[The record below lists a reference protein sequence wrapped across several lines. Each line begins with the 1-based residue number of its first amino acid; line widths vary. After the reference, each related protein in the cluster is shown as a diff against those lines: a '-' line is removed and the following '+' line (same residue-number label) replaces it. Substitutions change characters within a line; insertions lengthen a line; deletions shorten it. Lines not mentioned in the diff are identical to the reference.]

1 VAVISFAVGMEPAVG
16 AGAPHG
22 NAIISKRDATEES
35 GLAGCIQFKVAE
47 LIVIPDAVTAVG
59 ILHAGGGPQ
68 VTLLAHPALFV
79 VLFEV
84 NTNVKLPEAEVAVIA
99 AGIVAPDKVANSGDV
114 AFGPSYTFKR
124 STPDSVLNE
133 VNVTV
138 TKSPGVAGFIV
149 VVTFELAR

>member
-1 VAVISFAVGMEPAVG
+1 LKVGTEIAVG
-16 AGAPHG
+16 AAEFAGKT
-22 NAIISKRDATEES
+22 IISKRDATEES

-84 NTNVKLPEAEVAVIA
+84 NTNVKLPEAEEAVIA
-99 AGIVAPDKVANSGDV
+99 GGIVAPDKVANSGDV

-138 TKSPGVAGFIV
+138 TKSPGVVGFIV

>member
-16 AGAPHG
+16 AAAPHG
-22 NAIISKRDATEES
+22 SAIISKVEATVKS
-35 GLAGCIQFKVAE
+35 GFVGCVQFKVTDVVVGVTAF
-47 LIVIPDAVTAVG
+47 TAVG

-68 VTLLAHPALFV
+68 FTLLAHPALFV

-99 AGIVAPDKVANSGDV
+99 AGIVGPDKVANSGDV

-138 TKSPGVAGFIV
+138 TRSPRVVGFIV

>member
-1 VAVISFAVGMEPAVG
+1 LKVGTEIAVG
-16 AGAPHG
+16 AAELAGKT
-22 NAIISKRDATEES
+22 IISKRDATEES

-84 NTNVKLPEAEVAVIA
+84 NTNVKLPEAEEAVIA
-99 AGIVAPDKVANSGDV
+99 GGIVAPDKVANSGDV

-138 TKSPGVAGFIV
+138 TKSPGVVGSIV
-149 VVTFELAR
+149 VVTFELAI